1 MVGDFVCS
9 VVVAMAASEEGADV
23 SWEERWEGAFGESDA
38 GLVGCNPVVH

>member
-1 MVGDFVCS
+1 MSIREVR
-9 VVVAMAASEEGADV
+9 DV